1 MPYELFL
8 ALRYLRSRHGS
19 ARATALASVLG
30 VACGVAALVI
40 ASALAN
46 GFRDEMRDK
55 ILGGTAHATIA
66 RADGEAIKDWRTLVA
81 RLRAVEGVSDAAPTS
96 YAGALLEGEDNASYA
111 VVRVVA
117 PDSART
123 LEEIRR
129 TLTSGTVESLFQ
141 PAPRQT
147 KETRHDATAPPRR
160 TRETKQREDKSASLR
175 DPNASLHKDESALR
189 RNEFDATAHDAD
201 ATVRDADEDKPPLPV
216 VVGAELA
223 ARSGLRAVG
232 DEGWLVTG
240 EKFSEPPGFAT
251 RSRRVRVVGV
261 FRSGLYE
268 YDATWVYAPLADA
281 ADFIRAGENDA
292 PAVSVETLDIYG
304 APEVAAR
311 IRQTL
316 GGEFAV
322 VDWQEANRPLFAALT
337 LERRTVSIIVAL
349 VILVAA
355 LNITTT
361 LVLVVVERRADI
373 AILGAMGARPSGVMT
388 VFVVEGAII
397 GAVGA
402 LSGVAL
408 GLLACLVGDR
418 YKLVSLPADVYSLS
432 FVPFHPR
439 AGETALAA
447 LVAFAVCLAAT
458 LYPAR
463 AAARL
468 RPAEA
473 LRYE

>member
-1 MPYELFL
+1 MKMPYELFL
-8 ALRYLRSRHGS
+8 AMRYLRARHGS
-19 ARATALASVLG
+19 ARATALAAVAG
-30 VACGVAALVI
+30 VACGVAALIV

-55 ILGGTAHATIA
+55 ILGGTAHATVA
-66 RADGEAIKDWRTLVA
+66 RSDGAAIRDWRALVA
-81 RLRAVEGVSDAAPTS
+81 RLRTVEGVSDAAPTS
-96 YAGALLEGEDNASYA
+96 YAGALLEGADNASYA
-111 VVRVVA
+111 VVRAVA
-117 PDSART
+117 PDSARD
-123 LEEIRR
+123 LAEIRR
-129 TLTSGTVESLFQ
+129 TLTSGAVENLFQ
-141 PAPRQT
+141 PATRQT
-147 KETRHDATAPPRR
+147 QATRHDETQETQHDVTAPPHQ
-160 TRETKQREDKSASLR
+160 TREMSRREERGASHR
-175 DPNASLHKDESALR
+175 EDESASK
-189 RNEFDATAHDAD
+189 RNESGATARE
-201 ATVRDADEDKPPLPV
+201 TGEDEPTAQV
-216 VVGAELA
+216 IIGAELA
-223 ARSGLRAVG
+223 AKTGLLTVG

-240 EKFSEPPGFAT
+240 EKIDEPPGFAT
-251 RSRRVRVVGV
+251 RARRVRVAGI
-261 FRSGLYE
+261 FRTGLYE
-268 YDATWVYAPLADA
+268 YDATWVYVLLADA
-281 ADFIRAGENDA
+281 AEIAGA
-292 PAVSVETLDIYG
+292 PAESAAVLSVETSDLYR

-311 IRQTL
+311 IRQSL

-322 VDWQEANRPLFAALT
+322 VDWQEANRPLFAALA

-349 VILVAA
+349 VIFVAA

-373 AILGAMGARPSGVMT
+373 AILCAMGARASSVML
-388 VFVVEGAII
+388 VFVAEGAII

-402 LSGVAL
+402 SLGVAL
-408 GLLACLVGDR
+408 GLLACFVGDR

-439 AGETALAA
+439 AAETALAA

-463 AAARL
+463 SAARL